1 MQNDMV
7 FNFQQH
13 GAGKAVNWRVAPSIT
28 TERWYVYYYE
38 LNLFGDSRSLRQ
50 VLVSTNGYRKITWQI
65 IDPFI
70 SNKDDE
76 LEVKMLLMS
85 IDLKLRANS
94 VLELQYC

>member
-1 MQNDMV
+1 
-7 FNFQQH
+7 
-13 GAGKAVNWRVAPSIT
+13 
-28 TERWYVYYYE
+28 VYYYE